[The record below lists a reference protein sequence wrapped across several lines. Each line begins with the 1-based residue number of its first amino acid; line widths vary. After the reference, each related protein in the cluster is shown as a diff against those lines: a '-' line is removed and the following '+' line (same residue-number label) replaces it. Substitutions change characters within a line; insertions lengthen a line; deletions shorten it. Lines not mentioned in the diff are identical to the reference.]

1 MYRLTRILG
10 FLAVC
15 LGAALLSGCAS
26 TSVYRM
32 VRDETPLYA
41 PLYVPA
47 MALDIATFPVQY
59 LSGGYFLVACFS
71 DRADDTP
78 FCIVPP

>member
-1 MYRLTRILG
+1 MYGLKRRVSFWVI
-10 FLAVC
+10 FLC
-15 LGAALLSGCAS
+15 AALLSSCAS

-59 LSGGYFLVACFS
+59 LTGGYFLAACFS

-78 FCIVPP
+78 FCIIPP